1 MARSVCIGSPSS
13 PRRSG
18 RALTAPMTD
27 RDRLEVMMKAIDE
40 FKPSGASAL
49 GGLVCTLESQ
59 FDLLS
64 VRSAKLERSF
74 HDFWNAG
81 EVLFVSRT
89 EDGQAISQSQW
100 DDITKR
106 FLPALRAA
114 IEEAHDASDAAA

>member
-1 MARSVCIGSPSS
+1 
-13 PRRSG
+13 
-18 RALTAPMTD
+18 MTD
-27 RDRLEVMMKAIDE
+27 RDRLEVMMKTIDE

-49 GGLVCTLESQ
+49 GGLVRTLESQ

-64 VRSAKLERSF
+64 VRSAKLEQSF
-74 HDFWNAG
+74 QDFWNAG
-81 EVLFVSRT
+81 EVLFVSST

-100 DDITKR
+100 DDVTKR